1 MISFVFYLHSS
12 RSENLA
18 QTLRLLEARESVDR
32 EVILVCNDRLEDPP
46 RGCRVVNMELPEYRK
61 PLMCN
66 VGVSEARGEV
76 VALMDSDR
84 IMPADYFSR
93 AEREVRRG
101 QFMSCRRILNL
112 SRPHSDEEIERGDLD
127 FEEEWRAEGCEL
139 WRRNLFSGNTVFHK
153 DDYLG
158 AGGMD
163 ESFVGYGFADT
174 DMTMNVT
181 SRGFLPVWSGETE
194 LHLHHAKDVYR
205 DGRMHGR
212 ETRTRM
218 AEENMCRFLKKWK
231 ARDYLCQCGR
241 IL

>member
-18 QTLRLLEARESVDR
+18 QTLRMLGVRERIDM
-32 EVILVCNDRLEDPP
+32 EVVVVCNDRLDDPP
-46 RGCRVVNMELPEYRK
+46 PMCRVINMELPEYRK

-66 VGVSEARGEV
+66 VGVSEAKGDV

-84 IMPADYFSR
+84 IMPSGYFSR
-93 AEREVRRG
+93 ASREVKRG
-101 QFMSCRRILNL
+101 QFMSCKRILNL
-112 SRPHSDEEIERGDLD
+112 SRPHSDDEIDRGEIE
-127 FEEEWRAEGCEL
+127 FEEEWRAEGYEL

-153 DDYLG
+153 EDYLK

-174 DMTMNVT
+174 DMTMNVM
-181 SRGFLPVWSGETE
+181 SRGFLPVWSEETE
-194 LHLHHAKDVYR
+194 LHLHHVKNVSW
-205 DGRMHGR
+205 DGGIHGR

-218 AEENMCRFLKKWK
+218 AEANMCRFLKKWK
-231 ARDYLCQCGR
+231 MKDYLCRCGR